1 MAKKKRIGFTLS
13 DEQFNEWNTICKNLV
28 ERRLFRNKTEIFESL
43 VSFLKHSEKE
53 DIVSF
58 KSKMTI

>member
-1 MAKKKRIGFTLS
+1 MNKKKRVGFTLS
-13 DEQFNEWNTICKNLV
+13 DELYNEWDAVSRNLI

-53 DIVSF
+53 DIISL

>member
-1 MAKKKRIGFTLS
+1 MSKKKRVGFTLS
-13 DEQFNEWNTICKNLV
+13 DELYNEWNVISNNLV

-53 DIVSF
+53 DIISF
-58 KSKMTI
+58 KSKMTT